1 MNTNLRRQDRAISE
15 QDAIALL
22 DTAEYGV
29 MSTVSED
36 GVPYGVPLHFARDG
50 ATLILHCA
58 PEGRKL
64 DNLCRNSRVSFCVVD
79 KTEVFPTKFTTR
91 YESVIVS
98 GCVKLVEDTEQ
109 KAALL
114 QKLCEKYVPNYLD
127 ATAKMIAGHL
137 DRTAVI
143 VIEMETITGK
153 ANRQ

>member
-22 DTAEYGV
+22 DAADYGIL
-29 MSTVSED
+29 STVGED
-36 GVPYGVPLHFARDG
+36 GVPYGVPLHFFRDG

-64 DNLCRNSRVSFCVVD
+64 DNLRQNNRVSFCVVG
-79 KTEVFPTKFTTR
+79 KAEVLPEKFTTR

-98 GCVKLVEDTEQ
+98 GSAKRVEDTEQ
-109 KAALL
+109 KNVLL
-114 QKLCEKYVPNYLD
+114 QKLCEKYAPNHLD

-137 DRTAVI
+137 DRTTVI
-143 VIEMETITGK
+143 VVEMETITGK